1 MLEYNAMFTDS
12 NRSNTD
18 LGNKRDQT
26 CVPNVPCV
34 PKPNE
39 SIRPLNQHL

>member
-26 CVPNVPCV
+26 CVP
-34 PKPNE
+34 KPNE